1 MYDSL
6 SLIENCKTEQ
16 NKKEEILKRLIFKC
30 MDMRADD
37 SYHI

>member
-16 NKKEEILKRLIFKC
+16 NKKEEIFKC
-30 MDMRADD
+30 MDMRSDD